1 MAPGQWLYD
10 MRCGFTG
17 TQVRFLWDIARATF
31 GLWMM
36 RDTRTREKTGST
48 IRRRMV
54 SQHLAL
60 DVQAAPVDLL
70 TYCHAGLL
78 RWPFKAWCPAIEHGN
93 RASEWHL
100 IFRTLKP
107 DKYPAHCLVVQLE
120 PAGENNNFPEDMK
133 PYFFLTPLDVI
144 RVRDA
149 FYRQMEQ
156 YEGEGIIDS
165 IVIRYPKDGVPGI
178 RVSGGREVP
187 LTRMAVER
195 LLHTMTEIVTMHIA
209 QKKRDIGVR
218 HGALGVTNQVTK
230 RFAVVSVSVAGW
242 SIPLDWMNTMRFY
255 MHLSLVSQKLCHE
268 QAELF
273 GFDFDFGGTD
283 GRSDCQDCAQV
294 QVL

>member
-1 MAPGQWLYD
+1 MAYGQWLYD

-17 TQVRFLWDIARATF
+17 TQVRFVWDMEKATF
-31 GLWMM
+31 GLQMM
-36 RDTRTREKTGST
+36 RNARTREKTESA

-54 SQHLAL
+54 CQRFAL
-60 DVQAAPVDLL
+60 DVEAAPVDLI

-78 RWPFKAWCPAIEHGN
+78 RWPFRSLCPATERGDKKWN
-93 RASEWHL
+93 L
-100 IFRTLKP
+100 VFRTLKP
-107 DKYPAHCLVVQLE
+107 EKYPAHCLVVQLE
-120 PAGENNNFPEDMK
+120 PVEQDKDLPEGMR
-133 PYFFLTPLDVI
+133 PYFFLTPLDVVRI
-144 RVRDA
+144 RDA

-156 YEGEGIIDS
+156 YEGEGVIDS
-165 IVIRYPKDGVPGI
+165 IIIRYPKEGVPGI

-187 LTRMAVER
+187 LTRMAAER

-218 HGALGVTNQVTK
+218 HGAFGVTNQVTK

-268 QAELF
+268 QVELF
-273 GFDFDFGGTD
+273 SFDFDFGGSD